1 LKNED
6 LQVKEV
12 ANALNLKAGE
22 FLEMVGNSNSNS
34 NIDYTKK
41 NKKNVYE
48 ILLLGGVCKSFKM
61 EVFELIKI
69 LELYQIMK
77 ENNKG

>member
-1 LKNED
+1 MKNED

-22 FLEMVGNSNSNS
+22 FLEMVGNSNS

>member
-22 FLEMVGNSNSNS
+22 FLEMVGNSNS